1 MDSIASG
8 YYQAVPVDT
17 DVYEYRGD
25 DFLPIDNNAAALLVC
40 QEEFL
45 ASSDSER
52 LSLQGTGSQQ
62 SSLPQDFYRTSSQ
75 QSSLTSSSQ
84 RFTSGVSVT
93 QIVRV
98 KIWLAYYGTGT
109 WASASTVS
117 PEGLTAFAC
126 SLGWCM
132 FALWYFN
139 PLHCWMYYHRVP
151 ALRWTTNIS
160 GRQNNK
166 K

>member
-8 YYQAVPVDT
+8 YSQAAPVDT

-40 QEEFL
+40 QEEFRL

-84 RFTSGVSVT
+84 RVTSGVSVVFLCHSNC
-93 QIVRV
+93 QSQNM
-98 KIWLAYYGTGT
+98 TGLLWHRNIMGFCVNRFT
-109 WASASTVS
+109 RGSHSICL
-117 PEGLTAFAC
+117 LT
-126 SLGWCM
+126 GV
-132 FALWYFN
+132 
-139 PLHCWMYYHRVP
+139 MYVCFVEF
-151 ALRWTTNIS
+151 
-160 GRQNNK
+160 
-166 K
+166 